1 MNNFY
6 TNDQQFDSINGIY
19 KLFYT
24 ESQTAPGR
32 LKRTAK
38 VLLCKLLLLWQTL
51 TGAAAKRA
59 ARVCAVTLSLVG
71 IIGTAGAM
79 ETGGLSLPAGL
90 TICILLL
97 AVEFFCLR
105 GGKR

>member
-1 MNNFY
+1 MNRSY
-6 TNDQQFDSINGIY
+6 TNDQQFDSINGID
-19 KLFYT
+19 KLFYA
-24 ESQTAPGR
+24 EAPVSSGR
-32 LKRTAK
+32 LKRAAEF
-38 VLLCKLLLLWQTL
+38 LFCKLLLLWQTL
-51 TGAAAKRA
+51 TGAAAKRV

-90 TICILLL
+90 TVCMCLV

-105 GGKR
+105 GRKQ